1 MRAARWKVKER
12 EGGKVKKR
20 EDQANKQTLCWQLPE
35 LSLSGGTVCA
45 EDCSTTQ

>member
-1 MRAARWKVKER
+1 MESKR
-12 EGGKVKKR
+12 EGGGKVKKR
-20 EDQANKQTLCWQLPE
+20 EDQAIRQTLCWQLPE